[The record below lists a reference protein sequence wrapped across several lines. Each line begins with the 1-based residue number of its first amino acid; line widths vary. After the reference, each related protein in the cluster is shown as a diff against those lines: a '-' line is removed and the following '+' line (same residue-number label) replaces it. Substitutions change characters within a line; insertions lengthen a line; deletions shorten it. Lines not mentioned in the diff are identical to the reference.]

1 MFHCS
6 LIGGGLRCV
15 QSSQEFYIY
24 CTSACSNAPSL
35 GAAYGGRIPSSSFS
49 ASSKFGV
56 TFLPEDGRLHSPRGG
71 WAAARFSPVEYLQ
84 IDLGD
89 EYWVCGVATQ
99 GEGRYTSD
107 PDSWPQSTSSTCPWT
122 TATGKSTS
130 GTVQIR
136 WVLSGLSHIR
146 MKKIPRLFPDFS
158 LT

>member
-24 CTSACSNAPSL
+24 YTSACSNAPSL
-35 GAAYGGRIPSSSFS
+35 GAAYGGRIPNSSFS

-107 PDSWPQSTSSTCPWT
+107 PDSWT
-122 TATGKSTS
+122 TKYKLN
-130 GTVQIR
+130 
-136 WVLSGLSHIR
+136 LSVDNSNW
-146 MKKIPRLFPDFS
+146 KIYQWNGSDKVGPVRVVTHQNEKNSPTFP
-158 LT
+158 